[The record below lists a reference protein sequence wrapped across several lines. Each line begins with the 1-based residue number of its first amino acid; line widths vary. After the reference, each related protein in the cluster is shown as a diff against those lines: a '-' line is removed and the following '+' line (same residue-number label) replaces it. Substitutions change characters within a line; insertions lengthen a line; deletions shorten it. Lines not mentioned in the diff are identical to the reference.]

1 MDELWK
7 FTAYVYFVQ
16 KDGEHIFYNDYMNFI
31 WNSEHWYHSVIS
43 FISII
48 ESMYFHWK
56 CNQ

>member
-31 WNSEHWYHSVIS
+31 WN
-43 FISII
+43 FLSIDAI
-48 ESMYFHWK
+48 VLLLLFFSNTQKSCVSLY
-56 CNQ
+56 

>member
-31 WNSEHWYHSVIS
+31 WNFLSIDAIVLLVS
-43 FISII
+43 FRS
-48 ESMYFHWK
+48 
-56 CNQ
+56 